1 MAISY
6 AQAEGL
12 WIKAGGD
19 PSVAAIAAAIVF
31 PESGGN
37 PQALN
42 PTDNGGRQSSFGLWQ
57 ISTGTHAPPDP
68 NWADPLTNAKLA
80 VAKYKG
86 AGNSFSPWGTYD
98 SGAYKRF
105 LQGGVPPDMSAGG
118 AGGVTGVPDGGIQ
131 LASASGSPVDPG
143 TWITGIG
150 NLLGQLGNY
159 GFIGLTLVGGA
170 ILVLIGL
177 IAVMRDSSPTNSTSS
192 VLRLV
197 GAGAIARRIP

>member
-1 MAISY
+1 MVAISY

-37 PQALN
+37 PSALN
-42 PTDNGGRQSSFGLWQ
+42 PTDNGGRQSSYGLWQ
-57 ISTGTHAPPDP
+57 ISNGTHAAPDP

-80 VAKYKG
+80 VGKYKG

-98 SGAYKRF
+98 SGAYRNY
-105 LQGGVPPDMSAGG
+105 LQGNVTPDMTAGG
-118 AGGVTGVPDGGIQ
+118 AGGITPGVQ
-131 LASASGSPVDPG
+131 LASASGNPVDPN
-143 TWITGIG
+143 TWITGVG
-150 NLLGQLGNY
+150 NLLGEIGNF
-159 GFIGLTLVGGA
+159 GFIGLTLVLGA
-170 ILVLIGL
+170 VLMLVGL
-177 IAVMRDSSPTNSTSS
+177 LAVMRGSSAGASASS
-192 VLRLV
+192 VLRIV

>member
-1 MAISY
+1 MVGISY

-19 PSVAAIAAAIVF
+19 PAVAPIAAAIVF

-37 PQALN
+37 PSAVN
-42 PTDNGGRQSSFGLWQ
+42 PTDDGGRQSSFGLWQ
-57 ISTGTHAPPDP
+57 ISNGTHTPPDP

-80 VAKYKG
+80 VGKYKG

-98 SGAYKRF
+98 SGAYRRYV
-105 LQGGVPPDMSAGG
+105 QNGVPPDMSAGG

-131 LASASGSPVDPG
+131 LASSGSLIDPS

-159 GFIGLTLVGGA
+159 AFLGLVLVGGSLLM
-170 ILVLIGL
+170 LVGL
-177 IAVMRDSSPTNSTSS
+177 LMVIRDNSAGASATS

-197 GAGAIARRIP
+197 GAGAVARKVL